1 VVPNARSILLRYVVW
16 VVRPNRAAHRRK
28 VAEASSE
35 GGGVEV
41 SDAEEEAGQA
51 HAEEAGQAV
60 YAELI
65 GFVSTLHL
73 DSEPGCQ
80 VRGLIH

>member
-41 SDAEEEAGQA
+41 SDAEEKQGKLMLKKP
-51 HAEEAGQAV
+51 GKP
-60 YAELI
+60 
-65 GFVSTLHL
+65 STR
-73 DSEPGCQ
+73 S
-80 VRGLIH
+80 